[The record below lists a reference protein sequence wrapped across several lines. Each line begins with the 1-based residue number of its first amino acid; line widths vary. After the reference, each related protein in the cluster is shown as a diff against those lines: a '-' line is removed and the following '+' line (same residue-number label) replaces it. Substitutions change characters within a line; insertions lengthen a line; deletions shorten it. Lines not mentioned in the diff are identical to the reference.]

1 LAADNPWQKLI
12 EEQEFQ
18 DAIHK
23 NGYYQSNLSFQP
35 FVRKY
40 QLTLKNRAP
49 AYLSIDFWSGQS
61 HVLTKNK
68 LYVIRIG
75 KGRFVIFHEDRFSRP
90 YLELQKNGTTIDLHF
105 TIPENYEHL
114 KKAFKIH
121 YQEATNLE
129 YLRFLGLYDQL
140 MEHLF
145 NTKIS
150 YFIGPRGNRNSS
162 FRLYFSDRMKPN
174 EPVFFDYNGQEELDY
189 TIWTKDSVF
198 VFEAKQFISSNG
210 GLDIGWYKLAFPCH
224 RFYDYKGL
232 NIVPIYYLRQ
242 RDFVYLFI
250 FPKMDFYNDG
260 ILLNDVTKFTPTKIF
275 RINVASLTDN
285 V

>member
-1 LAADNPWQKLI
+1 MAADNPWQKLI

-105 TIPENYEHL
+105 TIPENYEL
-114 KKAFKIH
+114 
-121 YQEATNLE
+121 
-129 YLRFLGLYDQL
+129 
-140 MEHLF
+140 
-145 NTKIS
+145 
-150 YFIGPRGNRNSS
+150 
-162 FRLYFSDRMKPN
+162 
-174 EPVFFDYNGQEELDY
+174 V
-189 TIWTKDSVF
+189 
-198 VFEAKQFISSNG
+198 
-210 GLDIGWYKLAFPCH
+210 
-224 RFYDYKGL
+224 GL

-242 RDFVYLFI
+242 RNFVYLFI

>member
-1 LAADNPWQKLI
+1 MAADNPWQKLI

-75 KGRFVIFHEDRFSRP
+75 KGRV
-90 YLELQKNGTTIDLHF
+90 ELQKNGTTIDLHF
-105 TIPENYEHL
+105 TIPENYEL
-114 KKAFKIH
+114 
-121 YQEATNLE
+121 
-129 YLRFLGLYDQL
+129 
-140 MEHLF
+140 
-145 NTKIS
+145 
-150 YFIGPRGNRNSS
+150 
-162 FRLYFSDRMKPN
+162 
-174 EPVFFDYNGQEELDY
+174 V
-189 TIWTKDSVF
+189 
-198 VFEAKQFISSNG
+198 
-210 GLDIGWYKLAFPCH
+210 
-224 RFYDYKGL
+224 GL

-242 RDFVYLFI
+242 RNFVYLFI